1 MERLSKIILRLIAPR
16 RSTTEATKGMIMI
29 KVMLGSIDRATNQ
42 NLIRLLEHP
51 RSDRFDCAEFADAI
65 ANTGFRV
72 IDMDERFRLYAWFMA
87 DKI

>member
-1 MERLSKIILRLIAPR
+1 MSRIILRLIAPR
-16 RSTTEATKGMIMI
+16 RSTTEATKGMI

-65 ANTGFRV
+65 ANTGFCV